1 MARVSV
7 NSGEVTAA
15 LLARDVPVAK
25 WPELI
30 EKRQWHC
37 QVTLTADCREVALFV
52 KEAEE
57 MWSALGYQSADDL
70 IASGYGLEP
79 DEIRLVAAWLELN
92 DPDEAVPL
100 QKVKD
105 AVRQARE
112 NPLRSEVGRP
122 AGENDSNGII
132 SRGGNNQ
139 EYTLRRLARDN
150 PALLDKVESG
160 ELSANAAAI
169 QAGFR
174 RPTKT
179 IPIDTPASAVRALLR
194 VFSAE
199 EIINAAQQET
209 A

>member
-1 MARVSV
+1 MARVTV

-105 AVRQARE
+105 AVKQARA
-112 NPLRSEVGRP
+112 NPLRPEVGRP
-122 AGENDSNGII
+122 TVDNVVNNNIKAGNHD
-132 SRGGNNQ
+132 Q
-139 EYTLRRLARDN
+139 TYTLRRLARDN

-160 ELSANAAAI
+160 ELTANAAAI

-199 EIINAAQQET
+199 EIIDAAQRES